1 MRRRGAGWW
10 SIPLRPLLE
19 EERTWTADRDGVP
32 LPEPKWKEHRALG
45 KEDNLPYP
53 GQESSMAALQQ
64 GATWQPQPQTCMAQD
79 EVQAAGTCRP
89 SCQPPAAEG
98 SLGPVSPHALES
110 CSCCNVPWL
119 PLSPCTPRDL
129 PHCSL
134 GLLLLL
140 RGAWVGALGP
150 RGEPMG
156 PNCSKQPH
164 LGPPTQGSGP
174 GAALKLR
181 PRLLGVPLVC
191 GGGAA
196 ALAQLAARVVALL
209 SCLALG
215 LSPGRYTSSCR
226 RTVPSTWLALLRSG
240 TVGLLLGLICV
251 SLPFPF
257 TEA

>member
-1 MRRRGAGWW
+1 
-10 SIPLRPLLE
+10 
-19 EERTWTADRDGVP
+19 
-32 LPEPKWKEHRALG
+32 
-45 KEDNLPYP
+45 
-53 GQESSMAALQQ
+53 MAALQQ

-79 EVQAAGTCRP
+79 EVQAAGTCCP

-150 RGEPMG
+150 PGEPMG

-226 RTVPSTWLALLRSG
+226 RTVPSTWLAPLRYCG
-240 TVGLLLGLICV
+240 TAVGSDLCLPAIPMYRGLGAGCCCNPQPTHSTRV
-251 SLPFPF
+251 SEHIPKTGPEVSEGLNSQPKISRP
-257 TEA
+257 EAWCEGKPSPVLHAHAG